1 MRVLHSILDPDDLPA
16 RFGLAGACRLL
27 HHGHNDT
34 YELRT
39 TAGEFV
45 ARIVRH
51 GWRTRA
57 QVEAELAV
65 LRHLSAEGVPV
76 SAPVAGP
83 VDIDAPEGVRLAV
96 LFPKAP
102 GNIPHCLD
110 DETCDELG
118 STLGRMHRVL
128 DDWRGPERLCL
139 DLDFL
144 VGASLDALVA
154 SFPER
159 SAELDELRGRFAR
172 LGDRVSHAGL
182 ARGWLHGDFI
192 NANVFWS
199 PKLGVTIFD
208 FDFCGTG
215 WRAYDVATFRWG
227 LQVAQAG
234 EADALFAR
242 FLDAYEAEMER
253 IDRDALD
260 DLVTIRHLWVWAID
274 VAHGESFR
282 RLNPLSFE
290 HRLLVLLA
298 RPA

>member
-1 MRVLHSILDPDDLPA
+1 MRVIHSILDPDDLPA

-39 TAGEFV
+39 TVGEFV

-51 GWRTRA
+51 GWRTQA
-57 QVEAELAV
+57 QVAAELSV
-65 LRHLSAEGVPV
+65 LRHLAAEGVPV

-83 VDIDAPEGVRLAV
+83 IEIDAPEGVRLAV

-102 GNIPHCLD
+102 GNIPHALD
-110 DETCDELG
+110 LGTCGELG
-118 STLGRMHRVL
+118 SALGRMHRVL
-128 DDWRGPERLCL
+128 DEWRGPERLCL

-144 VGASLDALVA
+144 VGASLEALVA

-159 SAELDELRGRFAR
+159 SAELDELQGRFAR
-172 LGDRVSHAGL
+172 LGDRVSRAGL
-182 ARGWLHGDFI
+182 ARGWVHGDFI
-192 NANVFWS
+192 NANVFWL
-199 PKLGVTIFD
+199 PGRGGTIFD
-208 FDFCGTG
+208 FDFCGIG

-227 LQVAQAG
+227 LQMAQADA
-234 EADALFAR
+234 ETALFAR
-242 FLDAYEAEMER
+242 FLDAYEAEMKR

-260 DLVTIRHLWVWAID
+260 DLVTIRDLWAWAID

-290 HRLLVLLA
+290 HRLHVLLERLA
-298 RPA
+298 